1 MRSLLAGLALFLA
14 FVSGTA
20 ALTAYAA
27 HEVLLDPRRAGEVLS
42 TALRQP
48 DLRER
53 ILSRAVPGYAQLP
66 GVARTGVDALA
77 ATPSVDRAL
86 ESVTVSRTGEVS
98 LSPLQAALAA
108 GLRSNGLGP
117 VADAVS
123 SAQGASVTVPPEYLD
138 RYLTAQD
145 TSRRVAVQG
154 GLVAGLLLVVA
165 LVVSRDRRR
174 TVRSAGITTLLA
186 CAAAAGLHLLLPT
199 FVAASSARPE
209 IDAVAA
215 VVQAQRTEV
224 LLALLPAVAA
234 GLVLLAVGVL
244 VPAPRRR

>member
-215 VVQAQRTEV
+215 VVQAQRPEV